1 MEKSLFQKNTPKEI
15 QPTPHELIEP
25 EIVHLKKGYSIR
37 HGPKAKK
44 GPSPWI
50 VVTAFC
56 GLAWLYLMDPV
67 IHAWYKGE
75 AIRTY
80 LYLHNYDAG
89 PSADNLIATQLF
101 SPDEVLALNRQQGS
115 FQDYYASPVAAEH
128 QAQVIIDYL
137 NNVRLLHEGRY
148 ETLDPVGRMR
158 YALFIY
164 PGIVLPTD
172 WSFLDPS
179 VGS

>member
-1 MEKSLFQKNTPKEI
+1 MEKSLFRRNLPKDPA
-15 QPTPHELIEP
+15 PTPYELIEP

-37 HGPKAKK
+37 YGPKGKK
-44 GPSPWI
+44 GPSPW
-50 VVTAFC
+50 VVGIAFC
-56 GLAWLYLMDPV
+56 GLAWLYLMDPI

-89 PSADNLIATQLF
+89 PAANNLLATQLF
-101 SPDEVLALNRQQGS
+101 TPDEVNALNRQQGS
-115 FQDYYASPVAAEH
+115 FQDYYSSPQDAER
-128 QAQVIIDYL
+128 QAQTMIDYL
-137 NNVRLLHEGRY
+137 ARVRLLHEGKY

-164 PGIVLPTD
+164 PGILLPTD